1 MHTYVLSPQLS
12 PGSKQDESERA
23 SCKNVLAAGW
33 TQVLTHPFS
42 SESVCKRK
50 TGGKGLS
57 TSYLPEQIELVT
69 LGALLCSQAHV
80 SVSTL

>member
-1 MHTYVLSPQLS
+1 MHTFVLSPQLS

-42 SESVCKRK
+42 SESVQEKD
-50 TGGKGLS
+50 GGKGLS